1 MTRLVHLLF
10 KHSPE
15 GRVVSPV
22 KEDLVLVSRTYRN
35 RKSNPSQCRIRQRS
49 TRFPDLRRSE
59 GVLARYHMM
68 AVDLLQAQDKGRG
81 RK

>member
-1 MTRLVHLLF
+1 MTRFVHLLF
-10 KHSPE
+10 KQSPE
-15 GRVVSPV
+15 GRVVSLV
-22 KEDLVLVSRTYRN
+22 KEDLVPASRTYRN

-59 GVLARYHMM
+59 GALARYHMM
-68 AVDLLQAQDKGRG
+68 AVNLLQAPDKGRD